1 MSERLKG
8 GCLCGAVRFTA
19 APENSE
25 MGVCHCSMCRRWTG
39 GTFMAVSCGTSDSV
53 EVDGQEALGVF
64 KSSDYGER
72 VFCSR
77 CGTSLLWRMA
87 DGSHVS
93 ISAQAFDDPSAFK
106 FTSEIFV
113 DEQSA
118 NYAFANETR
127 RMTGPEVI
135 AYFTQKTQGPQNA

>member
-1 MSERLKG
+1 
-8 GCLCGAVRFTA
+8 
-19 APENSE
+19 
-25 MGVCHCSMCRRWTG
+25 MCRRWTG
-39 GTFMAVSCGTSDSV
+39 GTYMAVSCGSM
-53 EVDGQEALGVF
+53 DGLDVQGKDALGVY

-72 VFCSR
+72 VFCSK
-77 CGTSLLWRMA
+77 CGSSLMWRMA

-93 ISAQAFDDPSAFK
+93 VSAQAFDDPSVFK

-113 DEQSA
+113 DEQPA

-135 AYFTQKTQGPQNA
+135 AYFTQKMQEPQNG